1 MTAGKLRHRRKL
13 RGTMH
18 KRFAF
23 IVAFTVGMVAVSQ
36 AQQPIDERQAQ
47 AACQD
52 DAFRLC
58 QATIPDRDRT
68 LACLIQNKTG
78 LSGACRTVLA
88 EFFPPEPAPKRKKPV
103 TQQQRA
109 KRGPVDLSPTV
120 SR

>member
-1 MTAGKLRHRRKL
+1 MSKQFV
-13 RGTMH
+13 
-18 KRFAF
+18 FAL
-23 IVAFTVGMVAVSQ
+23 AFTLGMIGASK

-68 LACLIQNKTG
+68 LACLISNKTN

-88 EFFPPEPAPKRKKPV
+88 EFFPPEPAPKRKKSV
-103 TQQQRA
+103 TQQQRS
-109 KRGPVDLSPTV
+109 KGGPVDLSPTA

>member
-1 MTAGKLRHRRKL
+1 MP
-13 RGTMH
+13 
-18 KRFAF
+18 KRFAL
-23 IVAFTVGMVAVSQ
+23 ILTFTLGMLGASH
-36 AQQPIDERQAQ
+36 AQQFDERQAQ

-68 LACLIQNKTG
+68 LACLIQNKTN

-88 EFFPPEPAPKRKKPV
+88 ELFPPEPAAKRKKSV
-103 TQQQRA
+103 KQQQRSKGA
-109 KRGPVDLSPTV
+109 PVDLAPTA

>member
-1 MTAGKLRHRRKL
+1 MAGF
-13 RGTMH
+13 

-23 IVAFTVGMVAVSQ
+23 MITFTLGLFGAAD
-36 AQQPIDERQAQ
+36 AQQIDEMQAR

-58 QATIPDRDRT
+58 QAAIPDRERT
-68 LACLIQNKTG
+68 LACLVQSKDS

-88 EFFPPEPAPKRKKPV
+88 EFFPPEPTNRKRAGTSPS
-103 TQQQRA
+103 RA
-109 KRGPVDLSPTV
+109 KRGPVDISPSA